1 MMKAKS
7 LRLQRS
13 SDDPRAG
20 SMSKRLALILLIV
33 ALVATVRIP
42 VALALL

>member
-1 MMKAKS
+1 MKAKS

-20 SMSKRLALILLIV
+20 SMSKRLALTLLVV
-33 ALVATVRIP
+33 ALAAMVGIP
-42 VALALL
+42 LALALL